1 MAKTDMQT
9 GGSLSSKEAAT
20 ELLSLVLVGKD
31 VSLVGPG
38 AADQESALRGIDLLA
53 GVGRSGSKKAAWLQS
68 SVSLLMNGAQLLAGS
83 WRLPCPSIA
92 VPGLHLQ
99 SRKCLSLR
107 GSLKRAPLR
116 SRAKVLQLSAKG

>member
-20 ELLSLVLVGKD
+20 ELLSLVLVGK
-31 VSLVGPG
+31 VGPG
-38 AADQESALRGIDLLA
+38 AADQGSALRGIDLLA

-68 SVSLLMNGAQLLAGS
+68 SVSLLVNGAQLLAGS

-116 SRAKVLQLSAKG
+116 SRAKVLQPSAKG